1 MGNLSLDII
10 TVFLVGITGMWKAI
24 PLGFLLKVS
33 PSYIFIMTA
42 LGSIVG
48 VLVLFFFGNKIRNY
62 IINRKLKAGNSKKGK
77 RALKLFDKYGL
88 IGLGF
93 FGTLI
98 LGPPMTMILGLAL
111 VQKQRQF
118 LYWTM
123 AGSIVWSLVLTILGT
138 LGIELIS
145 LFAIV

>member
-24 PLGFLLKVS
+24 PLGFFLEVS
-33 PSYIFIMTA
+33 PFYIFIMTA

-48 VLVLFFFGNKIRNY
+48 VLILFFFGNKIRNY
-62 IINRKLKAGNSKKGK
+62 IINRQLKKGNSRKKK
-77 RALKLFDKYGL
+77 RALKIFDRYGL
-88 IGLGF
+88 IGLGI

-98 LGPPMTMILGLAL
+98 IGPPMTMILGLAL
-111 VQKQRQF
+111 VQKQKHF

-123 AGSIVWSLVLTILGT
+123 TGIVVWSLVLTILGS
-138 LGIELIS
+138 LGIEVITW
-145 LFAIV
+145 FV